1 MFTSNIFSDNVW
13 TSLKVDV
20 STLFTK
26 YTFCFQVPN
35 DVRRKLKLNNWIV
48 SLPYFFSWWFFIW
61 LILKVQGKCPYC
73 LPGKNSTNAKIFS
86 KSLLTLFDLDT

>member
-35 DVRRKLKLNNWIV
+35 DVRRKLKFNN
-48 SLPYFFSWWFFIW
+48 
-61 LILKVQGKCPYC
+61 
-73 LPGKNSTNAKIFS
+73 
-86 KSLLTLFDLDT
+86 